1 MTINANQRKAYLFG
15 LLSVLLWSTVASA
28 FKLSLQYLTPT
39 QLLFY
44 SVMASIVMLFMIIV
58 KEKKLHLLSQY
69 PRQVYF
75 RASLLGALN
84 PFLYYLVLFKAY
96 DLLPAQEA
104 QPINYT
110 WALTLSYLSFFMLK
124 QKLSI
129 YDFLAGIIC
138 YFGVLV
144 ISTHG
149 ELLSF
154 QFSSTVG
161 VMLAFLSTILW
172 AFYWIFNTKSRMDP
186 VVGLFISFVSGFILI
201 SLYILFSPHVLIFNF
216 YGFLGS
222 IYVGFFEMG
231 VTYVFWLKAM
241 KLTTNSSKIANLI
254 FISPFVSLIFIH
266 FLVGESIYWST
277 FVGLILIVAGLLV
290 QQKKIKKNTLNF

>member
-1 MTINANQRKAYLFG
+1 MEINSNQKKAYLYG

-28 FKLSLQYLTPT
+28 FKLSLKYFSPL

-44 SVMASIVMLFMIIV
+44 SVSSSIVILFVIIL
-58 KEKKLHLLSQY
+58 KEKKLYLFKRYSKKEYLKLL
-69 PRQVYF
+69 F
-75 RASLLGALN
+75 LGFLN

-110 WALTLSYLSFFMLK
+110 WALTLSYLSFFILK
-124 QKLSI
+124 HKLSI
-129 YDFLAGIIC
+129 YDFLAGIVC
-138 YFGVLV
+138 YLGIFI

-149 ELLSF
+149 DLF
-154 QFSSTVG
+154 GFKFSSLYG
-161 VMLAFLSTILW
+161 VVLAFSSTILW
-172 AFYWIFNTKSRMDP
+172 AFYWIFNTKSKVDA
-186 VVGLFISFVSGFILI
+186 VIGLFVSFVSGFILI
-201 SLYILFSPHVLIFNF
+201 VLYVIIFSHTIVFNI
-216 YGFLGS
+216 YGLLGS

-231 VTYVFWLKAM
+231 ITYVFWLKAM

-266 FLVGESIYWST
+266 FIVGEEILAST
-277 FVGLILIVAGLLV
+277 FVGLIFIVAGLLI
-290 QQKKIKKNTLNF
+290 QRKKPGKAL

>member
-1 MTINANQRKAYLFG
+1 MEINLNQKKAYLYG
-15 LLSVLLWSTVASA
+15 LTSVILWSTVASA
-28 FKLSLQYLTPT
+28 FKLSLKYFSPL

-44 SVMASIVMLFMIIV
+44 SVATSVIILFLIIL
-58 KEKKLHLLSQY
+58 KDKKLSLFLTYSKNDY
-69 PRQVYF
+69 LKL
-75 RASLLGALN
+75 SLLGILN

-110 WALTLSYLSFFMLK
+110 WALTLSYLSFFILRH
-124 QKLSI
+124 KLSI

-138 YFGVLV
+138 YLGILV

-149 ELLSF
+149 DLLGF
-154 QFSSTVG
+154 KFSSLQG
-161 VMLAFLSTILW
+161 VVLAFSSTILW
-172 AFYWIFNTKSRMDP
+172 AFYWIFNTKSKVDA
-186 VVGLFISFVSGFILI
+186 VIGLFVSFLFGFILI
-201 SLYILFSPHVLIFNF
+201 VLYTIIFSHTIIFNI
-216 YGFLGS
+216 YGLLGS

-231 VTYVFWLKAM
+231 ITYVFWLKAM

-266 FLVGESIYWST
+266 FIVGEKILVST
-277 FVGLILIVAGLLV
+277 FVGLILIVAGLLI
-290 QQKKIKKNTLNF
+290 QRKKPAKTL

>member
-1 MTINANQRKAYLFG
+1 MIINSNQKKAYLFG

-28 FKLSLQYLTPT
+28 FKLSLAYFTPT

-44 SVMASIVMLFMIIV
+44 SVGASIVMLFMIIL
-58 KEKKLHLLSQY
+58 KEKKLPLLRQY
-69 PRQVYF
+69 PKTAYL
-75 RASLLGALN
+75 RASLLGVLN

-110 WALTLSYLSFFMLK
+110 WALTLSYLSFFILK
-124 QKLSI
+124 HKLSI

-154 QFSSTVG
+154 QFSSAQG
-161 VMLAFLSTILW
+161 VILAFLSTILW
-172 AFYWIFNTKSRMDP
+172 AFYWIFNTKSRLDP
-186 VVGLFISFVSGFILI
+186 VVGLFISFVSGF
-201 SLYILFSPHVLIFNF
+201 VLIILYMILSSHALIFDW

-254 FISPFVSLIFIH
+254 FISPFVSLVFIH
-266 FLVGESIYWST
+266 FFVGETIYWST

-290 QQKKIKKNTLNF
+290 QQKKPRKTL

>member
-172 AFYWIFNTKSRMDP
+172 AFYWIFNTKLRMDP
-186 VVGLFISFVSGFILI
+186 VVGLFISFVSGFALI
-201 SLYILFSPHVLIFNF
+201 ILYILFSSHTLIFNF

-222 IYVGFFEMG
+222 VYAGFFEMG
-231 VTYVFWLKAM
+231 ITYVFWLKAM

-266 FLVGESIYWST
+266 FFVGETIYLST
-277 FVGLILIVAGLLV
+277 FIGLILIVAGLLV
-290 QQKKIKKNTLNF
+290 QQKKPRKTL

>member
-1 MTINANQRKAYLFG
+1 MNQKKAYLYG
-15 LLSVLLWSTVASA
+15 LTSVILWSTVASA
-28 FKLSLQYLTPT
+28 FKLSLKYFSPL

-44 SVMASIVMLFMIIV
+44 SVATSVIILFLIIL
-58 KEKKLHLLSQY
+58 KDKKLSLFLTYSKNDY
-69 PRQVYF
+69 LKL
-75 RASLLGALN
+75 SLLGILN

-110 WALTLSYLSFFMLK
+110 WALTLSYLSFFILRH
-124 QKLSI
+124 KLSI

-138 YFGVLV
+138 YLGILV

-149 ELLSF
+149 DLLGF
-154 QFSSTVG
+154 KFSSLQG
-161 VMLAFLSTILW
+161 VVLAFSSTILW
-172 AFYWIFNTKSRMDP
+172 AFYWIFNTKSKVDA
-186 VVGLFISFVSGFILI
+186 VIGLFVSFLFGFILI
-201 SLYILFSPHVLIFNF
+201 VLYTIIFSHTIIFNI
-216 YGFLGS
+216 YGLLGS

-231 VTYVFWLKAM
+231 ITYVFWLKAM

-266 FLVGESIYWST
+266 FIVGEKILVST
-277 FVGLILIVAGLLV
+277 FVGLILIVAGLLI
-290 QQKKIKKNTLNF
+290 QRKKPAKTL